1 MKKDDNIPITKEK
14 KIYLIGGAI
23 AAVIVI
29 IVLCILIWRRPSGS
43 SSADIS
49 SLIAEELSTA
59 DLDYLPSETSQLDKI
74 ADTTTD
80 VLNRLSETG
89 TDREGMIQTLKESL
103 LGINLGLS
111 EEEAQDLAQWLV
123 DLYLEQQNVTENTG
137 LTVEPD
143 SALLEQLTSD
153 LQNMADYLEQLDA
166 SVVQNREE
174 LLNLTS
180 NQNDSYNTIQEYLQ
194 NLETAVSELHQ
205 EFSSYETDGSIGET
219 ISETVNTGISNISSL
234 LGTLYE
240 SIANTQNEILVE
252 LANSELDNSEK
263 YETINNRLGDLTV
276 SLNQTLEEID
286 DHLSSVLDDLMA
298 DNDEQ
303 QAALIKELQ
312 SSKETLTTLISEVE
326 ANSSLQFEQ
335 AEQNNAARYEAL
347 TQTLNEVNTSITAA
361 LEKMQ
366 EENTTQ
372 NAALMEALQ
381 NSHEELNTVLSNLSA
396 ENAAYYESLSE
407 TLTNMSSSISSTLS
421 SMQEVNSAEHT
432 SMLDTTLQSLEN
444 VQTEITGILAEL
456 EADSAERYSAL
467 DQSIS
472 QLSTDLQ
479 NVNAELVSKMEELKA
494 DAGSNTQTLLQSM
507 QSGHDSIIAALTDMD
522 NANTARFE
530 ALDQALSSLSDQ
542 LQTAGDTIT
551 NTLAQMQET
560 GEAQSNA
567 ILDAVQTSGESIRT
581 MLSEL
586 ESLGEE
592 WYSDTN
598 GNLDTKVTQL
608 MNNLDSIHNNITSSQ
623 LDIKQ
628 MLVNMSSADASRME
642 QILEKFY
649 EVTADLAM
657 INTDMDTAHE
667 EIRSLIT
674 EVQTNLQNTADENQS
689 ELLTALNNMDSSFSQ
704 ANTEGFSNLLES
716 LQSQADSMKSQ
727 FDQLNESLANNVSG
741 INQNVTDSKTE
752 MLQKLESME
761 TNISSTVNNIGSG
774 TSVSQEAILNRI
786 NQMEENTDNRLSGL
800 SGDIQSVFQRVS
812 NGKALLAS
820 ALLTKDVVIDE
831 DATFQE
837 IHDAILSID
846 QEIVIGVD
854 QIPGTIEYEYH
865 HHTGDSQNGGGCYT
879 VEDVHHHNADCYHL
893 CTYSWTGCEG
903 SNGWTDSNSISHCNY
918 RETHSICNNG
928 QTMYKVY
935 SHYNGGG
942 SASGH
947 RDGGSSTHAI
957 SICGKT
963 EGQHY
968 GWTTGCGLQEGQIIG
983 AHIVYD
989 ADAVSAAAAE
999 YRKQAQTDAI
1009 FDLQEYLDSI
1019 SQSDDMN
1026 MNKDANNA
1034 QDTLPDETESE
1045 TETTTD
1051 PSDETEETETESE
1064 ESSECTDE
1072 TISEPEEPSEE
1083 ESETE
1088 TSSESETESEMTS
1101 EEESTEQSIEETIE
1115 ESTEE
1120 YPEKS
1125 SERPA
1130 EESTAESSSE
1140 SEDAQEASTETRT
1153 ASSDT
1158 TVSGV
1163 SESTTNSAET
1173 ITASPKQ

>member
-74 ADTTTD
+74 ADTTAD

-103 LGINLGLS
+103 LGMNLGLS

-194 NLETAVSELHQ
+194 NLETTVSELHQ

-286 DHLSSVLDDLMA
+286 DHLSGVLDDLMA

-303 QAALIKELQ
+303 QAAFIKELQ
-312 SSKETLTTLISEVE
+312 SSRETLTTLISEVE
-326 ANSSLQFEQ
+326 AGNSLRFEQ
-335 AEQNNAARYEAL
+335 AEQNNAARHEAL
-347 TQTLNEVNTSITAA
+347 TQTLNEISTSITAA

-372 NAALMEALQ
+372 NTALMEALQ
-381 NSHEELNTVLSNLSA
+381 NAHEELNNVLSNLST
-396 ENAAYYESLSE
+396 ENAAYYESLTE
-407 TLTNMSSSISSTLS
+407 ALEAMNHSISGALS
-421 SMQEVNSAEHT
+421 SMQEVNSTEHS
-432 SMLDTTLQSLEN
+432 SMLETIQE
-444 VQTEITGILAEL
+444 EI
-456 EADSAERYSAL
+456 
-467 DQSIS
+467 
-472 QLSTDLQ
+472 
-479 NVNAELVSKMEELKA
+479 
-494 DAGSNTQTLLQSM
+494 
-507 QSGHDSIIAALTDMD
+507 
-522 NANTARFE
+522 
-530 ALDQALSSLSDQ
+530 
-542 LQTAGDTIT
+542 
-551 NTLAQMQET
+551 
-560 GEAQSNA
+560 SNA
-567 ILDAVQTSGESIRT
+567 ISA
-581 MLSEL
+581 L
-586 ESLGEE
+586 ESLGEG
-592 WYSDTN
+592 WYTDTN
-598 GNLDTKVTQL
+598 ANLDTKVTQL
-608 MNNLDSIHNNITSSQ
+608 MNNLDSIHNSITSSQ

-628 MLVNMSSADASRME
+628 MLVDMSSADAGRME
-642 QILEKFY
+642 QILEKFQG
-649 EVTADLAM
+649 VTADLAN
-657 INTDMDTAHE
+657 INTTMDTAHE
-667 EIRSLIT
+667 EIRNLIT
-674 EVQTNLQNTADENQS
+674 EVQANLQNTADENQS
-689 ELLTALNNMDSSFSQ
+689 ELLTTLNNMDSSFSQ

-761 TNISSTVNNIGSG
+761 TSISSTVNNIGSG

-786 NQMEENTDNRLSGL
+786 NQMEENTNNRLSGL

-831 DATFQE
+831 DATFQQ

-879 VEDVHHHNADCYHL
+879 VEDVHHHNADCYQL

-903 SNGWTDSNSISHCNY
+903 STGWTDGNSISHCPY
-918 RETHSICNNG
+918 RETHSICNGG
-928 QTMYKVY
+928 QTMYKTY
-935 SHYNGGG
+935 DHYNGGG

-968 GWTTGCGLQEGQIIG
+968 GWTTACGLQEGQIIG

-999 YRKQAQTDAI
+999 YRQQAQANVI
-1009 FDLQEYLDSI
+1009 FDLQEYLDSV
-1019 SQSDDMN
+1019 QTDDMITD
-1026 MNKDANNA
+1026 KDNTE
-1034 QDTLPDETESE
+1034 DTLSDETEAE
-1045 TETTTD
+1045 TETDSEPMDETEEPETD
-1051 PSDETEETETESE
+1051 SAESSEDPDGTIPESEEPSTEETETESE
-1064 ESSECTDE
+1064 TE
-1072 TISEPEEPSEE
+1072 TETASEE
-1083 ESETE
+1083 ESA
-1088 TSSESETESEMTS
+1088 
-1101 EEESTEQSIEETIE
+1101 EESMEQSTDA
-1115 ESTEE
+1115 STEE
-1120 YPEKS
+1120 S
-1125 SERPA
+1125 VNLPA
-1130 EESTAESSSE
+1130 EESTEASSPESENIQEESSEAYTE
-1140 SEDAQEASTETRT
+1140 SEDTGT
-1153 ASSDT
+1153 SDL
-1158 TVSGV
+1158 
-1163 SESTTNSAET
+1163 SESAPDSSETTAAAPAPKSPVEKSSQTAERAVSASVKR
-1173 ITASPKQ
+1173 ASVAIQ

>member
-14 KIYLIGGAI
+14 KIYLIGGAV

-29 IVLCILIWRRPSGS
+29 IVLCILIWQRPSGS
-43 SSADIS
+43 SSEDIS

-59 DLDYLPSETSQLDKI
+59 DLDYLPSEMSQLDKI
-74 ADTTTD
+74 ADTTVD

-103 LGINLGLS
+103 LGMNLGLS

-180 NQNDSYNTIQEYLQ
+180 NQSETYSTIQEYLH
-194 NLETAVSELHQ
+194 NLETTVSELYQ
-205 EFSSYETDGSIGET
+205 EFSNYETDGSIGES

-286 DHLSSVLDDLMA
+286 NHLSSVLDDLMA

-347 TQTLNEVNTSITAA
+347 TQTLNEVNTSINAT

-366 EENTTQ
+366 AENTTQ
-372 NAALMEALQ
+372 NTALMEALQ
-381 NSHEELNTVLSNLSA
+381 NSHEELNAVLSNLSA

-432 SMLDTTLQSLEN
+432 SMLDTTLQFLKN
-444 VQTEITGILAEL
+444 VQAEITDILSEL
-456 EADSAERYSAL
+456 EVNSAERFASL
-467 DQSIS
+467 EQSIS
-472 QLSTDLQ
+472 QLSADLQ
-479 NVNAELVSKMEELKA
+479 NVNSELVSKMDELKA
-494 DAGSNTQTLLQSM
+494 NASSNTETLLQSM
-507 QSGHDSIIAALTDMD
+507 QSGHDSITAALTEMD
-522 NANTARFE
+522 NANAARFE
-530 ALDQALSSLSDQ
+530 AMEQALSSLSDK
-542 LQTAGDTIT
+542 LQATGDTIIT
-551 NTLAQMQET
+551 TLEQMREA
-560 GEAQSNA
+560 GESQSTALLEA
-567 ILDAVQTSGESIRT
+567 IQASGESIRT
-581 MLSEL
+581 MISEL

-592 WYSDTN
+592 WYTDTN
-598 GNLDTKVTQL
+598 DNLDTKVTQL

-628 MLVNMSSADASRME
+628 VLIDMSSADANRME

-649 EVTADLAM
+649 GITADLAN
-657 INTDMDTAHE
+657 INIAMDTAHE
-667 EIRSLIT
+667 EIRNLIT
-674 EVQTNLQNTADENQS
+674 EVQTTLQNTADENQS
-689 ELLTALNNMDSSFSQ
+689 ELLTTLHNMDSSFSQ

-716 LQSQADSMKSQ
+716 LQAQADSMKSQ

-761 TNISSTVNNIGSG
+761 TNISNTVNNIGNG
-774 TSVSQEAILNRI
+774 TTASQEAILNRI
-786 NQMEENTDNRLSGL
+786 NQFEESTNNRLTGL
-800 SGDIQSVFQRVS
+800 SGDVQSVFQRVS

-820 ALLTKDVVIDE
+820 ALLTKNVVVDE

-837 IHDAILSID
+837 IHDGILSIE

-854 QIPGTIEYEYH
+854 KIPGTIEYEYH
-865 HHTGDSQNGGGCYT
+865 HHSGSPESGGGCYT
-879 VEDVHHHNADCYHL
+879 QPSYHQHTGSCYKTCEYWESGCRDAVEQNDGLIRCTYMIRHSVCTNGQEQERSRWHANDGEHHVNEDVRGTHL
-893 CTYSWTGCEG
+893 
-903 SNGWTDSNSISHCNY
+903 
-918 RETHSICNNG
+918 
-928 QTMYKVY
+928 VVV
-935 SHYNGGG
+935 
-942 SASGH
+942 
-947 RDGGSSTHAI
+947 
-957 SICGKT
+957 CGKE
-963 EGQHY
+963 EGTFEGY
-968 GWTTGCGLQEGQIIG
+968 AAACGLQEGQIIG
-983 AHIVYD
+983 AHIIYD
-989 ADAVSAAAAE
+989 AEAVSAAAAE
-999 YRKQAQTDAI
+999 YRQQAQDDAI

-1019 SQSDDMN
+1019 QSDDMN
-1026 MNKDANNA
+1026 MNKDGNNT

-1045 TETTTD
+1045 NETASE
-1051 PSDETEETETESE
+1051 PSDETEEKETESE
-1064 ESSECTDE
+1064 TSSETTDE

-1088 TSSESETESEMTS
+1088 TSSESEAESEMTS
-1101 EEESTEQSIEETIE
+1101 EEESTEQSTEEATE

-1120 YPEKS
+1120 YPEESKEES
-1125 SERPA
+1125 AEQPA
-1130 EESTAESSSE
+1130 EESTAESSVE
-1140 SEDAQEASTETRT
+1140 SEDTEEASTEIHST
-1153 ASSDT
+1153 SPDT
-1158 TVSGV
+1158 TVSEV
-1163 SESTTNSAET
+1163 SESSSASDET
-1173 ITASPKQ
+1173 LAASPKQ